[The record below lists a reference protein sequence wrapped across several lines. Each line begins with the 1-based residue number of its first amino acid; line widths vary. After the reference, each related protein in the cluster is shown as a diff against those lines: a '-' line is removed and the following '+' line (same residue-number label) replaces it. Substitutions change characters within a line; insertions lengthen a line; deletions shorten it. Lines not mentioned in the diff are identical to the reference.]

1 VSELEENG
9 AAAAE
14 QIDHA
19 AEAFLAATGRRAE
32 AERNLISVV
41 ALTRNMEPNDV
52 SRATSDEAV
61 QAVSAFVQRGGENA
75 PVLWIAEPVSA

>member
-1 VSELEENG
+1 
-9 AAAAE
+9 
-14 QIDHA
+14 
-19 AEAFLAATGRRAE
+19 
-32 AERNLISVV
+32 
-41 ALTRNMEPNDV
+41 MEPNDV